1 MQSENDI
8 YWVQQ
13 LTTINANQQ
22 NMVWKNA
29 KHRYKKQIIDERP
42 DTTINSKP
50 LTAIGPEKSYWFQME
65 NLTS

>member
-29 KHRYKKQIIDERP
+29 KHGYKKQIIDERP

-50 LTAIGPEKSYWFQME
+50 LIAIGPEKSY
-65 NLTS
+65 